1 MASTDNS
8 KWAVLRELARAR
20 FPEDVEV
27 AEAMRMAEDL
37 AGQQPVDAAMFVAAT
52 EAGVQAEVANRLGE
66 ALEVVN
72 GRPRTAVG
80 SRQAEEEAWAL
91 AAAMAAHQKK
101 EVLEVA
107 EYAARQAVAMLQ
119 EQSVDITTVESTVDP
134 FLGT

>member
-37 AGQQPVDAAMFVAAT
+37 AGQQPVDATMFVAAT

-72 GRPRTAVG
+72 GRPRTTVG

-91 AAAMAAHQKK
+91 VAAMAAHQKK

-119 EQSVDITTVESTVDP
+119 EQSVDIATVESTVDP